1 MSFNPQT
8 PQSPSQF
15 SPSTADHSHSV
26 NSSMASSATTLPTPA
41 HSINGTSASDHHDG
55 IMIDDYTSKRKRTD
69 HDSGLMGKKAYLE
82 DPRNLGIKDLHLD
95 VGEKYLLC
103 RTPHTVAYPSMCD
116 DLFEIFNLTGIAADY
131 ARVKPNGEKN
141 ALRKTYKGQ
150 IKQLGVNGH
159 FDSTRKEVDDP
170 LGFFAMINLPETEW
184 HAFSVQGKEIEK
196 GFSETI
202 LQSALGR
209 ATLMAKGP
217 IPKAV
222 WDSAV
227 LGDLAPSNVQKKP
240 APKAPT
246 TPATSALPTVKSGSM
261 DAAQI
266 ERLRRNGKKRSYQD
280 SSFEGYSESF
290 QNEEGGYSTGGDD
303 RSNILKRRKKV

>member
-1 MSFNPQT
+1 
-8 PQSPSQF
+8 
-15 SPSTADHSHSV
+15 
-26 NSSMASSATTLPTPA
+26 MASSATTLPTPA

-240 APKAPT
+240 APKAPA
-246 TPATSALPTVKSGSM
+246 TPTTSALPTVKSGSM